1 MERIKIYLKNNLS
14 EHRYIHSLAVADCAR
29 KLARVYSFDEKKAYL
44 AGLIHDC
51 GKGKEKDFLS
61 GKFLYPIKIDKWT
74 QKILPVLHS
83 KLGAVIAKE
92 EFHIDDKDILNAI
105 AYHTT
110 GRFKMSDLEC
120 IIYLADMIEPNRTYP
135 RVEIL
140 REAATKGL
148 YFATLLAMD
157 FSIQY
162 LMELSEMIHP
172 DTIQAR
178 NTLLEKVK

>member
-1 MERIKIYLKNNLS
+1 
-14 EHRYIHSLAVADCAR
+14 
-29 KLARVYSFDEKKAYL
+29 
-44 AGLIHDC
+44 
-51 GKGKEKDFLS
+51 
-61 GKFLYPIKIDKWT
+61 
-74 QKILPVLHS
+74 
-83 KLGAVIAKE
+83 
-92 EFHIDDKDILNAI
+92 
-105 AYHTT
+105 
-110 GRFKMSDLEC
+110 MSDLEC

-178 NTLLEKVK
+178 NTLLEKVR